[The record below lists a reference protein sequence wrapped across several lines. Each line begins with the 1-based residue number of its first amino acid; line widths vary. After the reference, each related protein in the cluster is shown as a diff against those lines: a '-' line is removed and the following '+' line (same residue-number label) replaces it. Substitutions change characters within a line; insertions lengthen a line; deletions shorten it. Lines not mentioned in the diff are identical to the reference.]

1 MNDEFAHSE
10 ITRLEE
16 RIEELRQSLARCDKI
31 ALAARIAIGGGAL
44 WLLLA
49 LLTLLP
55 FSPTGLFG
63 ALASALGGVVLLGS
77 NKTTREEFEAQLGAA
92 EDRRKALIDAMR
104 LRLVEDPGA
113 TLH

>member
-10 ITRLEE
+10 IARLEE

-49 LLTLLP
+49 LFTILP

-63 ALASALGGVVLLGS
+63 ALASVLGGVVLLGS
-77 NKTTREEFEAQLGAA
+77 NQTTLKVLEAQLCAA
-92 EDRRKALIDAMR
+92 EDRLSALIDTMR
-104 LRLVEDPGA
+104 LRLCEDPGV

>member
-1 MNDEFAHSE
+1 MNDEIAHSE

-16 RIEELRQSLARCDKI
+16 RIEELHQSIARCDKI

-49 LLTLLP
+49 LVTILP

-63 ALASALGGVVLLGS
+63 ALASVLGGVVLLGS
-77 NKTTREEFEAQLGAA
+77 NKTTRDELEAQLGAA
-92 EDRRKALIDAMR
+92 EDRRRALIDPMG
-104 LRLVEDPGA
+104 LRLVEDPGV

>member
-1 MNDEFAHSE
+1 MNDEIAHSE

-16 RIEELRQSLARCDKI
+16 RIEELHQSIARCDKI
-31 ALAARIAIGGGAL
+31 AFAARIAIGGGAL

-49 LLTLLP
+49 LLTILP

-63 ALASALGGVVLLGS
+63 ALASVLGGVVLLGS

-92 EDRRKALIDAMR
+92 EDRRRALIDAMG
-104 LRLVEDPGA
+104 LRLVEDPGV